1 MLTASTADADL
12 AEDAIRTSE
21 IGFVPPRTVTAA
33 AGAPARAVGLNP
45 DVAAPVHVLGVT
57 WTALT
62 PCLPVLAADS
72 DEYLPLLA
80 GAAAATPL
88 TRVSRAARSIAAVN
102 PVLDEA
108 LAAVAVA
115 VA

>member
-1 MLTASTADADL
+1 MLAASTVDADL

-21 IGFVPPRTVTAA
+21 IPFVPTWNVTAA
-33 AGAPARAVGLNP
+33 AGAAARAVGLNP
-45 DVAAPVHVLGVT
+45 DVAAAVYVLGVT
-57 WTALT
+57 WAALA
-62 PCLPVLAADS
+62 PCLLVLAADS
-72 DEYLPLLA
+72 EEYLPLLA

-108 LAAVAVA
+108 LA
-115 VA
+115 